1 MGICFRSSYN
11 ASGGNVNLDSFY
23 VVCGDKRWLRGQTIT
38 NEDLTTNVIIGD
50 NICNVALLFTSTNIN
65 QPVHIGNNCVAYDRI
80 FPGSFNQ
87 PVTLGNGITNCCN
100 IFKDA
105 SSFNQPITIPDSVT
119 NCYNMFKYAVRF
131 NQNVTLGNNVL
142 NCCSMFEYAQNFNQP
157 ITIPNSV
164 VDCQMMFLDAINFNQ
179 PVTIHSNRIL
189 RFYGMFARCYNF
201 NQSVTIPDS
210 DTNYECSQMF
220 TGCTSLNQP
229 ITIGKNAT
237 SIHRILF
244 GDTNFNSDVYIRSTS
259 IYADVSYYN
268 NAFGNVK
275 GVKLHFNPVMNNI
288 FNDYRAYGNTE
299 ISWTDMSDGNGFYNT
314 TRNIY
319 CYNNYSV

>member
-11 ASGGNVNLDSFY
+11 ASGGDVNLDSFY
-23 VVCGDKRWLRGQTIT
+23 VVCGNKRWLRGQKIT
-38 NEDLTTNVIIGD
+38 NEYLTTNVIIGD
-50 NICNVALLFTSTNIN
+50 NICNGAFLFTSTNIN
-65 QPVHIGNNCVAYDRI
+65 QPVHIGNNCVAYNTI

-100 IFKDA
+100 MFNRAI
-105 SSFNQPITIPDSVT
+105 SFNQPITIPNSVT
-119 NCYNMFKYAVRF
+119 
-131 NQNVTLGNNVL
+131 

-157 ITIPNSV
+157 ITIPDSV
-164 VDCQMMFLDAINFNQ
+164 VDCQMMFLDAINFNK
-179 PVTIHSNRIL
+179 PVTIHSNHIVYM
-189 RFYGMFARCYNF
+189 FGMFARCYNF

-210 DTNYECSQMF
+210 NTNYSCDQMF

-229 ITIGKNAT
+229 ITIGKNAR

-244 GDTNFNSDVYIRSTS
+244 GDTNFNSDIYIRSTS

-268 NAFGNVK
+268 YAFANVK